1 MCGKFVDKDADG
13 EYYVDF
19 LRCNDYIEAT
29 SEKQNMSMMLRNSI
43 ITLVEKYGKYERNFI
58 DINTLEVTEKN
69 IAKYSWLLTK
79 YNDHCGAKYK
89 SYSIPFEIKLF
100 QPVMKYEIE
109 IN

>member
-29 SEKQNMSMMLRNSI
+29 SEKQNMLMMLRNSI
-43 ITLVEKYGKYERNFI
+43 ITLVEKYGKYDRNFI

-79 YNDHCGAKYK
+79 YNDRCGAKYK